1 MSDERRAGAATA
13 ISMRTAFLGLLAS
26 VHAFQLAV
34 QHPASALRVA
44 QPRMAAEA
52 VASPAASAAAIKAE
66 RYVATNRFR
75 VKAGRGMPQRGE
87 PDP

>member
-1 MSDERRAGAATA
+1 
-13 ISMRTAFLGLLAS
+13 MRTAVFLALLAS
-26 VHAFQLAV
+26 AHAFLAV
-34 QHPASALRVA
+34 QQGPASALRVAKTRQKAGPRSSAPVA

-75 VKAGRGMPQRGE
+75 VKAGRGMPQRG
-87 PDP
+87 